1 MGVTRLSLMLLLA
14 ALLQLSQVDAYSKYG
29 RGCGDIGC
37 LPNEECVITSDS
49 CSYNQRDGKDCGS
62 YPTCKRKSGA
72 SSGNTHQANP
82 SSPSSA
88 VNPSGSSLNTG
99 PENNIFAPASS
110 NPTLNTYTYF
120 SHNSNNNNNGHH
132 QNGGQ
137 SSGGNNGGSSSMG
150 GQGGQGGQQNGGQG
164 SQKGS
169 QGGDAGGL
177 GNSGAA
183 GASATGIDPHYVFGA
198 KHHMPIIPNMPIFPY
213 NSPTQA
219 PSFQQF
225 PQPNHPGSVL
235 NPGYPMHGLQ
245 PVNPY
250 NPPFVFGQLPFYSG
264 PAGTGGPPGGG
275 GVGGG
280 GANVGI
286 GAGVGLP
293 SSSMG
298 ILGGGGGGLAPYG
311 SNYQGYQTHHTN
323 ANMYNKPPPQYQN
336 QNQQNPYNRQTQAR
350 PSAAGRLSDAPQF
363 GLITLFAVLLLLLN
377 RMHNN
382 NNNIYENIVS
392 IGST

>member
-1 MGVTRLSLMLLLA
+1 MRLT
-14 ALLQLSQVDAYSKYG
+14 ALL
-29 RGCGDIGC
+29 
-37 LPNEECVITSDS
+37 T
-49 CSYNQRDGKDCGS
+49 
-62 YPTCKRKSGA
+62 
-72 SSGNTHQANP
+72 
-82 SSPSSA
+82 
-88 VNPSGSSLNTG
+88 GSSLNTG

-120 SHNSNNNNNGHH
+120 NHNNNNNNNNNPQQSSQSGGQQKQNGGTGGSHNGGG

-137 SSGGNNGGSSSMG
+137 ANGQKSNAESSMSSLAAA
-150 GQGGQGGQQNGGQG
+150 N
-164 SQKGS
+164 
-169 QGGDAGGL
+169 
-177 GNSGAA
+177 GAA
-183 GASATGIDPHYVFGA
+183 GASAAGIDPHYVFGA
-198 KHHMPIIPNMPIFPY
+198 KLHMPIIPNMPIFPY

-250 NPPFVFGQLPFYSG
+250 NSPFVFGQLPFYSG

-275 GVGGG
+275 GAG
-280 GANVGI
+280 GI

-293 SSSMG
+293 SSSIG

-311 SNYQGYQTHHTN
+311 SNYQGYATHHQN

-336 QNQQNPYNRQTQAR
+336 QNQQNPYNRQTQAH
-350 PSAAGRLSDAPQF
+350 PSAAAGRRGGRIHVQLL
-363 GLITLFAVLLLLLN
+363 GVLVMLVLLLAN
-377 RMHNN
+377 RGA
-382 NNNIYENIVS
+382 
-392 IGST
+392 GSGNT

>member
-1 MGVTRLSLMLLLA
+1 MGVARLSLMLLVA
-14 ALLQLSQVDAYSKYG
+14 AMLQLSHVAAYSKYG
-29 RGCGDIGC
+29 RGCADIGC
-37 LPNEECVITSDS
+37 LPTEECVITSDS

-62 YPTCKRKSGA
+62 YPTCKRKSG
-72 SSGNTHQANP
+72 SSTNQANP
-82 SSPSSA
+82 SSSSSS

-99 PENNIFAPASS
+99 PENKIFAPASS

-120 SHNSNNNNNGHH
+120 SHSNHNNNNNNQNGGHANGNQQLSGSH

-137 SSGGNNGGSSSMG
+137 GGQSGGQAISQNAANAEGS
-150 GQGGQGGQQNGGQG
+150 N
-164 SQKGS
+164 
-169 QGGDAGGL
+169 
-177 GNSGAA
+177 GAA
-183 GASATGIDPHYVFGA
+183 GASATGIDQHYVFGA

-250 NPPFVFGQLPFYSG
+250 NPAFVFGQLPFYSG

-275 GVGGG
+275 G
-280 GANVGI
+280 
-286 GAGVGLP
+286 AGVGMP

-311 SNYQGYQTHHTN
+311 SNYQGYQTHHSN

-336 QNQQNPYNRQTQAR
+336 QNQQNPYNRQTQAH
-350 PSAAGRLSDAPQF
+350 PSAALRCGNSSAPLI
-363 GLITLFAVLLLLLN
+363 GLLAVLVLLLAH
-377 RMHNN
+377 RG
-382 NNNIYENIVS
+382 S
-392 IGST
+392 ASGST

>member
-88 VNPSGSSLNTG
+88 VNPS
-99 PENNIFAPASS
+99 
-110 NPTLNTYTYF
+110 
-120 SHNSNNNNNGHH
+120 
-132 QNGGQ
+132 
-137 SSGGNNGGSSSMG
+137 
-150 GQGGQGGQQNGGQG
+150 
-164 SQKGS
+164 
-169 QGGDAGGL
+169 
-177 GNSGAA
+177 
-183 GASATGIDPHYVFGA
+183 
-198 KHHMPIIPNMPIFPY
+198 
-213 NSPTQA
+213 
-219 PSFQQF
+219 
-225 PQPNHPGSVL
+225 GSVL

>member
-1 MGVTRLSLMLLLA
+1 SLSFFYTALARRGTGNGLLT
-14 ALLQLSQVDAYSKYG
+14 G
-29 RGCGDIGC
+29 
-37 LPNEECVITSDS
+37 T
-49 CSYNQRDGKDCGS
+49 
-62 YPTCKRKSGA
+62 
-72 SSGNTHQANP
+72 
-82 SSPSSA
+82 
-88 VNPSGSSLNTG
+88 SLNTG

-120 SHNSNNNNNGHH
+120 NHNNNNNNQNGGH
-132 QNGGQ
+132 QNGNQ
-137 SSGGNNGGSSSMG
+137 QPLG
-150 GQGGQGGQQNGGQG
+150 GQGGAQNGGQG
-164 SQKGS
+164 GNQNAASAQGS
-169 QGGDAGGL
+169 
-177 GNSGAA
+177 NGAA
-183 GASATGIDPHYVFGA
+183 GASSTGIDQHYVFGA

-275 GVGGG
+275 
-280 GANVGI
+280 
-286 GAGVGLP
+286 AGVGMP
-293 SSSMG
+293 SSSIG

-311 SNYQGYQTHHTN
+311 SNYQGYQTHHQN

-336 QNQQNPYNRQTQAR
+336 QNQQNPYNRQTQAH
-350 PSAAGRLSDAPQF
+350 PSAAERRVNSSAPLI
-363 GLITLFAVLLLLLN
+363 GLLAVLLLLLA
-377 RMHNN
+377 
-382 NNNIYENIVS
+382 YV
-392 IGST
+392 GSDSAST